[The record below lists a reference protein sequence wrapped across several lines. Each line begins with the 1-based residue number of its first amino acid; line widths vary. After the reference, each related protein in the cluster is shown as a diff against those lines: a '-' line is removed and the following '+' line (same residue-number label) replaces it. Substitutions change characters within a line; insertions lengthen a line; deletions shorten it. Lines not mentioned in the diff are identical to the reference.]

1 VDEQRALQKQRN
13 KIDLCVCVGGTPAG
27 HKNTNLW
34 PKDPSAISA
43 RSTARRSN
51 VRGSTVIG
59 QNTRPLEEMK
69 LIVDGCNRDRDGE
82 RDGERDRDRDGD
94 RERDRERDH
103 EGEIEGD
110 FSDSEQSNS
119 ESCVSMCESFSFLS
133 TEKKRPYGVIR

>member
-43 RSTARRSN
+43 RSTARGST
-51 VRGSTVIG
+51 VRGSAVIG
-59 QNTRPLEEMK
+59 QNMRPLEEMK
-69 LIVDGCNRDRDGE
+69 LIVDGCNRDRDG
-82 RDGERDRDRDGD
+82 
-94 RERDRERDH
+94 ERDH